1 MNTEHPRSFWDRLED
16 VRRAVDRRLDE
27 WLPSIETPPARLH
40 EAMRYSVFAGGKRFR
55 PVLAVLACEA
65 VGGASENALPAACAI
80 ECIHTYSLIHDDL
93 PAMDDDDFR
102 RGRPS
107 CHKAF
112 GEATAILAG
121 DALLTIAFEIIGCHV
136 TDAKTAAQVTREVAT
151 AAGWSGMVGG
161 QMADLEAE
169 GCEPNAD
176 TLHFIHE
183 RKTAALIRAAVRS
196 GAISG
201 GADENQL
208 AALTE
213 YARQLGLAF
222 QITDDILD
230 ETATSEQLGKTAG
243 KDKASR
249 KLTFPAVYGLN
260 ESQAR
265 AARVAADAKAA
276 LAPLGPAATLL
287 SELADF
293 VVSRTS

>member
-1 MNTEHPRSFWDRLED
+1 MNTDQPLSFWDGLED

-27 WLPSIETPPARLH
+27 WLPDADTPPARLH
-40 EAMRYSVFAGGKRFR
+40 EAMRYSIFAGGKRFR
-55 PVLAVLACEA
+55 PVLSILACRA
-65 VGGASENALPAACAI
+65 IGGADNDALPAACAV
-80 ECIHTYSLIHDDL
+80 ECVHTYSLIHDDL

-112 GEATAILAG
+112 DEATAILAG
-121 DALLTIAFEIIGCHV
+121 DALLTIAFEIIGAHIADGAV
-136 TDAKTAAQVTREVAT
+136 AAQVTRELAL

-169 GCEPNAD
+169 GRKPEAD
-176 TLHFIHE
+176 ALHFIHS
-183 RKTAALIRAAVRS
+183 RKTAALIRAAVRC

-201 GADENQL
+201 GADADAL

-213 YARQLGLAF
+213 YARDLGLAF
-222 QITDDILD
+222 QITDDVLD
-230 ETATSEQLGKTAG
+230 ETATTEQLGKTAG

-249 KLTFPAVYGLN
+249 KLTFPAVYGL
-260 ESQAR
+260 EQSRTQA
-265 AARVAADAKAA
+265 AQVAADAKLA
-276 LAPLGPAATLL
+276 LAPLGPAAAPL